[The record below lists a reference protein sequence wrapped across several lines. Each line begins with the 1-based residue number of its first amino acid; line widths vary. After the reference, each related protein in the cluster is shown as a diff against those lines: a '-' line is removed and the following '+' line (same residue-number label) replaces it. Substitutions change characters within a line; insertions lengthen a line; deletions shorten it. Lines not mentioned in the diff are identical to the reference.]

1 MGAWLDPSLCPEEQA
16 VWHFSRK
23 SPRGKFGKVATDLP
37 LVFRGLQEQCVNQ
50 SDGVGLDLLVRAV
63 STETERQGSQG
74 TAEQEDDA
82 HRQLKTLADC
92 NQTMTWS

>member
-16 VWHFSRK
+16 VWHFSQK

-63 STETERQGSQG
+63 STETEARESG
-74 TAEQEDDA
+74 
-82 HRQLKTLADC
+82 DC
-92 NQTMTWS
+92 RARG